1 MKRRLLAVAVLAFT
15 LPNLRPP
22 ILLAG
27 DEARPTPRPKEL
39 APTIRSVRGTPT
51 PRATRKPRALA
62 TIDPDERPPAIIS
75 PTQGQVI
82 PAGSQLLIK
91 IEPVPGSNATKFDV
105 ELQKKMG
112 GVWQA
117 WTNLTYNSQTN
128 PNGVY
133 QQTGTQNPDRRL
145 RAKSQGVP
153 NAQWTTWVLFK
164 LQ

>member
-91 IEPVPGSNATKFDV
+91 IQTHHASSVNLLDV
-105 ELQKKMG
+105 VLEKNVG

-117 WTNLTYNSQTN
+117 WTTLTYNVPAS
-128 PNGVY
+128 PNGIY
-133 QQTGTQNPDRRL
+133 QQTGTQNPERRL
-145 RAKSQGVP
+145 RARSQGVP
-153 NAQWTTWVLFK
+153 NAQWTAWVNFK